1 MKITIT
7 FVWLVTLLATESIAQ
22 TPVTDKPKKSF
33 YLNAVTGIAAPD
45 FANVNTELQKAGY
58 LPLNKLYLV
67 RGAGFYT
74 IFPKIRL
81 ATIFNFSTFTAQNTE
96 QSKGNWVRA
105 TTYGTSLGFVIRNDT
120 KIQLI
125 PYAGLSYCL
134 FGVRVSN
141 VSPTSNTFSGY
152 VTSPANQHQLSLNQ
166 LMAGLGI
173 HVAKSQLSSGK
184 LGQKIAVGVRTGY
197 SVPLGNAKWKTDNV
211 TLSESPTANPGGFYA
226 NLTIGILQ

>member
-1 MKITIT
+1 MKTPIT
-7 FVWLVTLLATESIAQ
+7 FVWMAILLAPGAIAQ
-22 TPVTDKPKKSF
+22 TSVTDTPKKSF
-33 YLNAVTGIAAPD
+33 YLNAVTGIAVPD

-58 LPLNKLYLV
+58 LPLSKLYLV
-67 RGAGFYT
+67 RGAGFYN
-74 IFPKIRL
+74 IFPKLRL

-96 QSKGNWVRA
+96 QAKSNWVRA
-105 TTYGTSLGFVIRNDT
+105 TTYGTSLGFVVRNNT

-134 FGVRVSN
+134 FGIRVSN
-141 VSPTSNTFSGY
+141 ASPASNTFGGY
-152 VTSPANQHQLSLNQ
+152 VTGPANQHQLSLNQ

-173 HVAKSQLSSGK
+173 HVAKSQLNSGK

-226 NLTIGILQ
+226 NITIGVLQ